1 MTLPIRAVGS
11 AFGPSAGWRAAQAA
25 GLVALAGLLAGA
37 WLQPGRFLPLFWN
50 VVLPLL
56 PLSFLITPAIWR
68 GVCPLATLNM
78 LTGRWGR
85 RRLGGRFVPW
95 AGTAGILLLGLI
107 VPARKFLLQSDGGA
121 FVILVGGVSLLALVL
136 GTVFEAKAGFCN
148 SICPVL
154 PVERLYGQ
162 RPLVRL
168 GNPRCGDCELC
179 TPRGCL
185 DLADRKAVP
194 QTLGPTRRTTGW
206 LGTAFGAFA
215 AAFPGFV
222 FGFGTMAEVP
232 ARQAALVYVYVALC
246 VAASYLATRVVVK
259 TAALRAEQVV
269 PVLAATAAGLYY
281 WFAAPGM
288 STTLGLGT
296 TAVWPLRVITL
307 GFVGY
312 WLVAVRLPSAGSGR
326 SAS

>member
-1 MTLPIRAVGS
+1 MTLPIRSVGS

-25 GLVALAGLLAGA
+25 GLVALAGLLAGS

-56 PLSFLITPAIWR
+56 PLSFLTTPAIWR

-78 LTGRWGR
+78 LTGKWGR

-95 AGTAGILLLGLI
+95 AGTAGMLLLAVI
-107 VPARKFLLQSDGGA
+107 VPARKFLLQSDGVA
-121 FVILVGGVSLLALVL
+121 FVVLVGGVSLLALVL

-168 GNPRCGDCELC
+168 GNPRCGECELC

-185 DLADRKAVP
+185 DLADTRAVP
-194 QTLGPTRRTTGW
+194 QTLGPTRRSAGW
-206 LGTAFGAFA
+206 LNTAFGAFA
-215 AAFPGFV
+215 AGFPGFV
-222 FGFGTMAEVP
+222 FGFGTMAEVEP
-232 ARQAALVYVYVALC
+232 AQAAMVYVYMGLC
-246 VAASYLATRVVVK
+246 VTASYLATRVVVK
-259 TAALRAEQVV
+259 TAQLRAEQVL
-269 PVLAATAAGLYY
+269 PVLAGLAAGMYY
-281 WFAAPGM
+281 WFAAPG
-288 STTLGLGT
+288 TAETLALGPVG
-296 TAVWPLRVITL
+296 VWTIRGAAL
-307 GFVGY
+307 GFVAW
-312 WLVAVRLPSAGSGR
+312 WLARGIRPEPVPS
-326 SAS
+326 